1 MVDNPIPTVALV
13 IMYLATVLVIGPY
26 WMRDRKPFKLKNT
39 LIYYN
44 AFQVLLSG
52 YMFYE
57 VIIVVSMY
65 SWIIGS
71 PIDFTEPKRS
81 PTDNVTTNYSP
92 AVRPWLHSTSCPAG
106 WTGTTSS
113 ANRLTTAKMIMRE
126 GWVFWAIRGSARFA
140 RNSVGRRSSADD
152 PPKPAKVKSK
162 VFSENVLGN

>member
-57 VIIVVSMY
+57 VIIVVSTAEL
-65 SWIIGS
+65 SAVQSILLNPNARH
-71 PIDFTEPKRS
+71 PIT
-81 PTDNVTTNYSP
+81 
-92 AVRPWLHSTSCPAG
+92 
-106 WTGTTSS
+106 
-113 ANRLTTAKMIMRE
+113 
-126 GWVFWAIRGSARFA
+126 
-140 RNSVGRRSSADD
+140 
-152 PPKPAKVKSK
+152 
-162 VFSENVLGN
+162 